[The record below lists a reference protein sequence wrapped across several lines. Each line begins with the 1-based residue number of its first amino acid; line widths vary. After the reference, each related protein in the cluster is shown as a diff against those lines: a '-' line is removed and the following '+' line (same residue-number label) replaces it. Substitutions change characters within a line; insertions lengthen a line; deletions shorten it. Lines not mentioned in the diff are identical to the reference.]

1 MSASTVIADVTDTV
15 QGLLKTQQ
23 QPADLFDISLKS
35 PAEETIDQVAKPKVN
50 LFLFRVLENS
60 FARNQDWQPVGTGEL
75 QYPPL
80 ALDLLYVLTPF
91 AAEKLDEHRVLGEAM
106 RILHDNAITK
116 APLLKGTLEHTAEEL
131 KIDLCQF
138 QLEEATKIWTAL
150 TKPYRLSVC
159 YEVRMVMIDSTV
171 QQSITRVIERVEHYS
186 QL

>member
-1 MSASTVIADVTDTV
+1 MSASTVIADVTDTL

-23 QPADLFDISLKS
+23 QPTDLFDISLKS
-35 PAEETIDQVAKPKVN
+35 PAEEASDQVVKPKVN
-50 LFLFRVLENS
+50 LFLFRVSENC
-60 FARNQDWQPVGTGEL
+60 FARNQDWQPVGIGEL

-91 AAEKLDEHRVLGEAM
+91 AAEKLDEYRVLGEAM
-106 RILHDNAITK
+106 RVLHDNTITK

-138 QLEEATKIWTAL
+138 QLDEATKIWTAL

-159 YEVRMVMIDSTV
+159 YEVRMVMIESTV

-186 QL
+186 QV